1 VERFGFL
8 NEIEYMAQT
17 ENHAAPP
24 VSLEEVQQSW
34 NQYTLRLERLE
45 TMNAALEHENK
56 ILRRLV
62 ENTIEYRKKS
72 HTELVNLITTLVSKL
87 PFNDL
92 GVIIT
97 RLVEHNNQVAEISA
111 AMLGGKLGEDQL
123 QPAVLKLLDKT
134 KRDLTAAVKPLV
146 DELIRLD
153 TPLEKSMLE
162 SLVNQPESFFKP
174 SVVRASRCY
183 VKGQLPRERVIRE
196 FGEPALIFFKDL
208 TTDLKYNPRPKLEEI
223 VLGFANDFENLLA
236 QNPAAIGDKKAELLA
251 LHQRIKDSKAPPDCA
266 RAQKNAF
273 LKLSF
278 ILEMLH
284 YYHNQSTESPD
295 AVFAQRLPPLIEQLV
310 ITGERDNFLDEK
322 LIIEAE
328 TMLAFVIN
336 HDYRMA
342 VINNLGKSGG
352 LVKTLR
358 LVLTL
363 RSEKVPE
370 PDEAAVE
377 MAKHLI
383 PPEKVP
389 KVDSVVTVLRLTHP
403 NRQRKVI
410 EAILATDR
418 IGKTDSEHLGK
429 AVAKELNL
437 AEFDKLFKKEGAL
450 SPEKEQQMA
459 WTNIKDLI
467 AGRASPNEVTAA
479 IRKRLHAKYD
489 SDELKQSWLTLS
501 ESEAMLLVRIFCL
514 LPYLPD
520 GQTDPIAR
528 AVLESYVSRLTH
540 EKYAETYHKV
550 VGALRNLFKVKAD
563 SPALVN
569 FISLVRWVDP
579 AAADKISRDVGMVP
593 AHA

>member
-1 VERFGFL
+1 
-8 NEIEYMAQT
+8 MAQT

-34 NQYTLRLERLE
+34 NQYTLRVERLE
-45 TMNAALEHENK
+45 TMNAALEQENK
-56 ILRRLV
+56 TLRRLV
-62 ENTIEYRKKS
+62 ENTVEYRKKS
-72 HTELVNLITTLVSKL
+72 HTELVNLVTTLVSKL

-97 RLVEHNNQVAEISA
+97 RLVEHNNQVMEISA

-134 KRDLTAAVKPLV
+134 KRDLAAAVKPLV
-146 DELIRLD
+146 EELIRLD

-162 SLVNQPESFFKP
+162 SLVTQPENFFKP
-174 SVVRASRCY
+174 PVVRASRCY

-208 TTDLKYNPRPKLEEI
+208 TTDIKYNPRPKPEEI
-223 VLGFANDFENLLA
+223 VLGFANDFETLLA
-236 QNPAAIGDKKAELLA
+236 QNAAAIGNKKAELLA
-251 LHQRIKDSKAPPDCA
+251 LYQRVKDSKAPPDRA

-284 YYHNQSTESPD
+284 YYQNQSTESPD

-322 LIIEAE
+322 LILEAE
-328 TMLAFVIN
+328 TLLAFVIN

-383 PPEKVP
+383 PVEKVP
-389 KVDSVVTVLRLTHP
+389 TVDSVVTVLRLTHP

-418 IGKTDSEHLGK
+418 ISKKDAEHLGK
-429 AVAKELNL
+429 SVAKELNL
-437 AEFDKLFKKEGAL
+437 PDFDQLFRKEGTL

-467 AGRASPNEVTAA
+467 ASRASPNEVTAA

-489 SDELKQSWLTLS
+489 SDELKQSWLTIS

-540 EKYAETYHKV
+540 EKYVETYNKV
-550 VGALRNLFKVKAD
+550 VAALRNLFKVKAD

>member
-1 VERFGFL
+1 
-8 NEIEYMAQT
+8 MAQS
-17 ENHAAPP
+17 ENHAAQP

-34 NQYTLRLERLE
+34 NQYTLRIERLE
-45 TMNAALEHENK
+45 TINAALEQENK
-56 ILRRLV
+56 NLRRLV
-62 ENTIEYRKKS
+62 ENSVEYRKKS
-72 HTELVNLITTLVSKL
+72 HTELVNLVTTLVSKL

-97 RLVEHNNQVAEISA
+97 RLVEHSNQVAEISA
-111 AMLGGKLGEDQL
+111 ALIGGKLGDDQL

-134 KRDLTAAVKPLV
+134 KRDLAAAVKPLV
-146 DELIRLD
+146 EELIRLN

-162 SLVNQPESFFKP
+162 SLVTQPENFFKP
-174 SVVRASRCY
+174 PVVRASRCY

-208 TTDLKYNPRPKLEEI
+208 TTDLKYNPKPKPEEI
-223 VLGFANDFENLLA
+223 VLGFASDFESLLA
-236 QNPAAIGDKKAELLA
+236 QNPAAIGNKKTELLD
-251 LHQRIKDSKAPPDCA
+251 LYQRVKDSKAPPERA
-266 RAQKNAF
+266 RTQKNLF

-284 YYHNQSTESPD
+284 YYQNQNTESPD

-310 ITGERDNFLDEK
+310 ITGERDSLDEK
-322 LIIEAE
+322 LILEAE
-328 TMLAFVIN
+328 TLLGYVIS

-342 VINNLGKSGG
+342 IIYNLGKSGG
-352 LVKTLR
+352 IVKTLR

-383 PPEKVP
+383 LPEKVP
-389 KVDSVVTVLRLTHP
+389 AVDSVVTVLRLAHP

-418 IGKTDSEHLGK
+418 ISRKDAEHLGK
-429 AVAKELNL
+429 CVAKELNL
-437 AEFDKLFKKEGAL
+437 ADYDKLFRQAGEL
-450 SPEKEQQMA
+450 TPEKEQQMA

-467 AGRASPNEVTAA
+467 ASRATPNEITAA
-479 IRKRLHAKYD
+479 VRKRLHAKYD
-489 SDELKQSWLTLS
+489 SDELKLSWLALS
-501 ESEAMLLVRIFCL
+501 ESDAMLLVRIFCL

-528 AVLESYVSRLTH
+528 SVLESYVSRLTH
-540 EKYAETYHKV
+540 EKYGDTYNKV
-550 VGALRNLFKVKAD
+550 VAALRNLFKVKAD

-569 FISLVRWVDP
+569 FVSLVRWVDP
-579 AAADKISRDVGMVP
+579 AAAEKISRDVGMVP